1 MSYISAIKQKDTVTV
16 WERNGDVRDV
26 VQYPAPYY
34 FFTED
39 STGEYKS
46 IYGQK
51 LIKHEFSTGNDM
63 YLAKQQLL
71 GHRVRLYESDI
82 QPEVKILS
90 QHYYNATIPKLN
102 ITFLDIEVDYNPE
115 VGFSSIANPYA
126 PINAI
131 AIHHAWNNRSI
142 VYTVPP
148 PGWNMDDF
156 DKSLLELSEVVFCK
170 NESELLAYILVEIE
184 DSDVLSGWNSD
195 FFDMPY
201 IAKRIE
207 MKLGKSYLRK
217 LSFPGAEMPKYRE
230 VEVFGQQQILLELSG
245 RVSLDYMQLFKK
257 YEMNLRASYKLE
269 AISEEFLPHLPK
281 LEYEG
286 SLAGLYVNNF
296 NHFIRYNI
304 RDTEILRGFEDKLG
318 YVALANV
325 MCHTSTAQFK
335 HVFGTLQLTDLAIV
349 NYCHYDLDVKVPDW
363 WEKPDGSIQGA
374 YVLFP
379 QIGMHDWI
387 GSIDINSLYPSSIRS
402 INISPETIIGQFD
415 DKIKAWEEVAKG
427 SAVKLTVQYDTG
439 ESEENTADEWRNTLK
454 SRGWSISGYG
464 TIFDQNTPGIVP
476 IILASWYKKR
486 KEYQKLKNDL
496 YEQAQAAKKAGDEI
510 AYAELLDKSTY
521 YDRLQ
526 YVYKIKLN
534 SAYGALTNYHFRF
547 FDLRM
552 GESTTGTGRAIL
564 KHQAKMVSKLLD
576 GNYNVDFPLY
586 GTVKEATHPDKGGLA
601 HEALDGPVFKNQVQ
615 SESVIYGDTD
625 SVYFKT
631 HAQDK
636 EEAILVADTVANK
649 VNASF
654 QQFMQEAFLCRPGF
668 DDIIKC
674 GREVVSDR
682 GIFVDKKRYVLHL
695 VDLDGHSVD
704 KLKTM
709 GLEMKKTTTP
719 KPIQKFL
726 ENTIMMILAD
736 KSRADIEQY
745 IITFRDDVVE
755 KLDVFDIGLP
765 KGVKKVEEY
774 TQQYKI
780 YGEGTRLPGHV
791 SASIH
796 YNECLEEF
804 RDKESPIIVSNTKI
818 KVFYLTQKCG
828 KFKSIALPTDIE
840 IVPAWFTEHFKVDRA
855 LHAEKLI
862 DNNLAHIFDAIK
874 QEVPT
879 RQTVL
884 TNDLLTF

>member
-1 MSYISAIKQKDTVTV
+1 MSYISAIKQKDEVTV
-16 WERNGDVRDV
+16 WERVDGQRKV
-26 VQYPAPYY
+26 VKYPAPSY
-34 FFTED
+34 FYMED
-39 STGEYKS
+39 EAGEYKS
-46 IYGQK
+46 IFGNK
-51 LIKHEFSTGNDM
+51 LAKFEFDSGGEM
-63 YLAKQQLL
+63 YAVKQQLL
-71 GHRVRLYESDI
+71 GRRVKLYESDI
-82 QPEVKILS
+82 PPEVKILS
-90 QHYYNATIPKLN
+90 QYYYNATIPNLHV
-102 ITFLDIEVDYNPE
+102 TFLDIEVDYNPE
-115 VGFSSIANPYA
+115 IGFSSISNPYA

-131 AIHHAWNNRSI
+131 AIHHQWENRSV
-142 VYTVPP
+142 VYAVPP
-148 PGWNMDDF
+148 PGWKESEF

-170 NESELLAYILVEIE
+170 DEKELLIYMLSEFE
-184 DSDVLSGWNSD
+184 DSDILSGWNSN
-195 FFDMPY
+195 FFDIPY
-201 IAKRIE
+201 ICKRIE
-207 MKLGKSYLRK
+207 LKLGKSYLRK
-217 LSFPGAEMPKYRE
+217 MSFPGAEIPKYRE
-230 VEVFGQQQILLELSG
+230 VEVFGNIQYTADLSG
-245 RVSLDYMQLFKK
+245 RVHLDYMDLFKK
-257 YEMNLRASYKLE
+257 YEMSQRASYKLE
-269 AISEEFLPHLPK
+269 AIADEFLPHLPK

-286 SLAGLYVNNF
+286 SLATLYVNNF

-349 NYCHYDLDVKVPDW
+349 NYCHYELDVKVPDW

-374 YVLFP
+374 YVLYP

-402 INISPETIIGQFD
+402 INISPETLIGQFAE
-415 DKIKAWEEVAKG
+415 KIKAADEIAKG
-427 SAVKLTVQYDTG
+427 SMAMLLFEYDTG
-439 ESEENTADEWRNTLK
+439 ESEERTADEWRTILK
-454 SRGWSISGYG
+454 AHKWAVSGYG
-464 TIFDQNTPGIVP
+464 TVFDQNKPGIVP
-476 IILASWYKKR
+476 TILANWYKQR
-486 KEYQKLKNDL
+486 KDYQKQKNVM
-496 YEQAQAAKKAGDEI
+496 YEQAIKAKEDGNM
-510 AYAELLDKSTY
+510 ELYEELMDKSTY

-564 KHQAKMVSKLLD
+564 RHQVRKVAELLD
-576 GNYNVDFPLY
+576 GNYNIDPPLDVESFVKNGSVFP
-586 GTVKEATHPDKGGLA
+586 A
-601 HEALDGPVFKNQVQ
+601 
-615 SESVIYGDTD
+615 ESVIYGDTD

-631 HAQDK
+631 HASNK
-636 EEAILVADTVANK
+636 EEAILIADTVADK
-649 VNASF
+649 VNKSF
-654 QQFMQEAFLCRPGF
+654 QKFMQEAFLCNPGF
-668 DDIIKC
+668 DDIIKS

-726 ENTIMMILAD
+726 EKTIMMILSNEKWTD
-736 KSRADIEQY
+736 VEQY
-745 IITFRDDVVE
+745 VIEFRDGVV
-755 KLDVFDIGLP
+755 KDLDVFDIGLP
-765 KGVKKVEEY
+765 KGVKKVEDY

-780 YGEGTRLPGHV
+780 YGADAWLPGHV
-791 SASIH
+791 AASIH
-796 YNECLEEF
+796 YNECLEQF
-804 RDKESPIIVSNTKI
+804 GDKESPMIISNTKI
-818 KVFYLTQKCG
+818 KVFYLNKTYG

-840 IVPAWFTEHFKVDRA
+840 IIPHWFTENYVVDRA

-862 DNNLAHIFDAIK
+862 DNNLSHIFKAIK

-884 TNDLLTF
+884 TNDILSF

>member
-1 MSYISAIKQKDTVTV
+1 MSYISAIRQKDEVVV
-16 WERNGDVRDV
+16 WERKDGKREV
-26 VQYPAPYY
+26 VKYPAPFY
-34 FFTED
+34 FYIADED
-39 STGEYKS
+39 GAYNS
-46 IYGQK
+46 IFGDK
-51 LIKHEFSTGNDM
+51 LTKVEFDTHNDM
-63 YLAKQQLL
+63 YVMRQKM
-71 GHRVRLYESDI
+71 GGNRVKMYESDI
-82 QPEVKILS
+82 PVEVKILS
-90 QHYYNATIPKLN
+90 QYYHDAPIPKLN
-102 ITFLDIEVDYNPE
+102 ISFLDIEVDYNPE
-115 VGFSSIANPYA
+115 IGFSSISNPYA

-131 AIHHAWNNRSI
+131 AIHHQWCNRSV
-142 VYTVPP
+142 VYAVPP
-148 PGWNMDDF
+148 PGWDISEF
-156 DKSLLELSEVVFCK
+156 DESLLNLSEIVFCK
-170 NESELLAYILVEIE
+170 TEKELLVHLLDEFE

-217 LSFPGAEMPKYRE
+217 LSFDGAEMPKYRE
-230 VEVFGQQQILLELSG
+230 VEVFGNQQILLEISG
-245 RVSLDYMQLFKK
+245 RISLDYMQLFKK
-257 YEMNLRASYKLE
+257 YEMSQRASYKLE
-269 AISEEFLPHLPK
+269 AIADEFLPHLPK

-296 NHFIRYNI
+296 NHFLRYNI

-335 HVFGTLQLTDLAIV
+335 HVFGTLQLTDLAII
-349 NYCHYDLDVKVPDW
+349 NYCHYELDVKVPDW

-374 YVLFP
+374 YVLYP
-379 QIGMHDWI
+379 QIGMHEWI
-387 GSIDINSLYPSSIRS
+387 GSIDINSLYPSAIRS
-402 INISPETIIGQFD
+402 INISPETIIGQFTEN
-415 DKIKAWEEVAKG
+415 IRAAEEIAKG
-427 SAVKLTVQYDTG
+427 SAAILSFEFDDGSVA
-439 ESEENTADEWRNTLK
+439 SHTADDWKSVLK
-454 SRGWSISGYG
+454 AKRWAVSGYG
-464 TIFDQNTPGIVP
+464 TVFDQNTPGIVP
-476 IILASWYKKR
+476 TILATWYKQR
-486 KEYQKLKNDL
+486 KEYQKLKNTL
-496 YEQAQAAKKAGDEI
+496 YEQAIAAKTNGDINLYE
-510 AYAELLDKSTY
+510 ALGEKSTY

-564 KHQAKMVSKLLD
+564 RHQVRKVAELLD
-576 GNYNVDFPLY
+576 GNYNIDPPLDAEIFAKNGSIFP
-586 GTVKEATHPDKGGLA
+586 A
-601 HEALDGPVFKNQVQ
+601 
-615 SESVIYGDTD
+615 ESVIYGDTD

-631 HAQDK
+631 HAKDQA
-636 EEAILVADTVANK
+636 EAIKIADTVADLVNK
-649 VNASF
+649 SF
-654 QQFMQEAFLCRPGF
+654 QKFMQDAFLCTPGY
-668 DDIIKC
+668 DDIIKS

-726 ENTIMMILAD
+726 ETTISMILSNESWQD
-736 KSRADIEQY
+736 VEKYVIS
-745 IITFRDDVVE
+745 FRDGVV
-755 KLDVFDIGLP
+755 KDLDVFDIGLP

-774 TQQYKI
+774 TQQYHI
-780 YGEGTRLPGHV
+780 TGMDTRLPGHV
-791 SASIH
+791 AASIH
-796 YNECLEEF
+796 YNECLEKF
-804 RDKESPIIVSNTKI
+804 NDKESPMIISNTKI
-818 KVFYLTQKCG
+818 KVFYLDQMYG

-840 IVPAWFTEHFKVDRA
+840 IIPSWFTDNFVVDRA

-862 DNNLAHIFDAIK
+862 DNNLAHIFTAIK